1 MEGEVA
7 LDASAGSLLGDGRFA
22 VSVRQLLRHTS
33 GIRREEAA
41 QLAFISTEYYTRL
54 EQARGRRARCWPGW
68 PMRTALLCSAF
79 PGNAS
84 ISYATPSQADQES
97 RSAGHRAAASLTA
110 MDLTIHATFLPHDD
124 PGASLAFH
132 RDTLGTSIFRAS
144 RSSLS
149 STRHTG
155 SM

>member
-1 MEGEVA
+1 MC
-7 LDASAGSLLGDGRFA
+7 
-22 VSVRQLLRHTS
+22 
-33 GIRREEAA
+33 AA
-41 QLAFISTEYYTRL
+41 QHLPAPRDGGD
-54 EQARGRRARCWPGW
+54 AVA
-68 PMRTALLCSAF
+68 CSET
-79 PGNAS
+79 GD
-84 ISYATPSQADQES
+84 QADQES

-144 RSSLS
+144 RPSLS